1 MPALSS
7 HDDIMTNQLPYTVVE
22 MAAVSPARLLTSR
35 NNRDESTGYK
45 GAVCIGMWWPFQI
58 PMHKSS

>member
-35 NNRDESTGYK
+35 NNRDESTGYR
-45 GAVCIGMWWPFQI
+45 GLYV
-58 PMHKSS
+58 